1 MMGFF
6 DIFTD
11 KIKVSKY
18 AETLCNEFIHC
29 KNAKV
34 AFDKAT
40 ECARYYALTENEI
53 KSGKMKASET
63 FKSHVDSIYDL
74 PEPVFEEYV
83 ALFDRLDLDSDELQE
98 LKRLYLDKYMILA
111 ALNGAPHVIDKTKAP
126 IPITYKLNEDLLF
139 LSAAAYIKKG
149 RKTNRIDYSGLAG
162 SIHIYKGLRYRYG
175 SIHID
180 RKAAEYYDTSDRG
193 IFYITNQRLGYIGQ
207 KQFSVDIKKI
217 VSIQTGE
224 MGLLI
229 YKQGRENPYMIF
241 MVNFSYDLPCS
252 ILSYLLNK

>member
-11 KIKVSKY
+11 KIKVGKY
-18 AETLCNEFIHC
+18 AEILCNEFAQC
-29 KNAKV
+29 KNARI
-34 AFDKAT
+34 AFDKAAVY
-40 ECARYYALTENEI
+40 ARNNGLTEKEV
-53 KSGKMKASET
+53 KGGKKKAAET
-63 FKSHVDSIYDL
+63 FKSLVASVNDL
-74 PEPVFEEYV
+74 PEPVFNEHI
-83 ALFDRLDLDSDELQE
+83 ALFEGLDLNKEGLEELQ
-98 LKRLYLDKYMILA
+98 RLYLDKYLILA
-111 ALNGAPHVIDKTKAP
+111 ALNGTPHVIDKTKAP

-149 RKTNRIDYSGLAG
+149 RKTNRIDYGGFAG
-162 SIHIYKGLRYRYG
+162 SIRICRGLRYRYG
-175 SIHID
+175 SINVD
-180 RKAAEYYDTSDRG
+180 SKAAEYYDTSDRG

-207 KQFSVDIKKI
+207 KQFTVDIKKI
-217 VSIQTGE
+217 VSIQNGE